1 MKYTRKNIYRH
12 LNEKITFSK
21 KLMLIGGL
29 LTLLMTVISLISP
42 YLYKILVDEV
52 MTAGNIKLLYY
63 VIPAMI
69 GVYLVKVILTGI
81 RTYVSK
87 KFSYSTTLETKNRL
101 MQKFL
106 ERDIS
111 MAAGK
116 EVGTQSNNLE
126 QDSGAVH
133 TFLSSHIV
141 GFITSFIVA
150 AIYMA
155 LMININVGLGLL
167 SVILLPLTIWFSQ
180 IIGNKYNAVNKE
192 SYEVKSKTKTH
203 LFDTVQKWREIKT
216 NTLEDQFSSEYDERL
231 EPERKLNN
239 KWMFYYAL
247 RDFFY
252 EIKTQFILKVLIY
265 FVGGLFVISKD
276 ISIGEL
282 LMFISFMASMESA
295 LDSIMKSKT
304 DFLGQKAVFDRLFK
318 ILDEPEPK
326 KGADYPENA
335 TIYLKNVDFSYSEG
349 GSKVFEQVS
358 CELVNGK
365 KYLLVGKSGEGKS
378 TLIKLLLGLN
388 KPQKGQLFFEN
399 TEISEIDS
407 HSLLKNVGTVMQE
420 NMFFNLSIR
429 ENLQLIAPEASE
441 ENLISA
447 LKAACLYDFVDS
459 LPQKIDTVIGERGVK
474 LSGGQKQRLAI
485 ARLILHN
492 PQIIILDEAT
502 SALDSIVESK
512 ILDNLSDIFSGRT
525 MIVISHKPLINY
537 SADIVFTISKDK
549 KLNSKYNQRSI

>member
-1 MKYTRKNIYRH
+1 MKYTRRSIYRH
-12 LNEKITFSK
+12 LNEKISFSK

-29 LTLLMTVISLISP
+29 LTLLITAVSLVSP
-42 YLYKILVDEV
+42 YLYKTLVDDV

-69 GVYLVKVILTGI
+69 GIYLVKVILTGI

-87 KFSYSTTLETKNRL
+87 KFSYDTTLETKNRL

-111 MAAGK
+111 MAVGK
-116 EVGTQSNNLE
+116 EIGTQSNNLE

-155 LMININVGLGLL
+155 LMININVWLGLL

-216 NTLEDQFSSEYDERL
+216 NTLEDQFSAEYDERL

-252 EIKTQFILKVLIY
+252 EIKTQFVLKVLIY

-276 ISIGEL
+276 ITIGDL

-295 LDSIMKSKT
+295 LDSIMRSKT
-304 DFLGQKAVFDRLFK
+304 DFLGQKAAFDRLFK
-318 ILDEPEPK
+318 ILDEAEPSKGEDCPE
-326 KGADYPENA
+326 DA
-335 TIYLKNVDFSYSEG
+335 TICLENVDFAYTEESG
-349 GSKVFEQVS
+349 KVLEQVS
-358 CELVNGK
+358 CKFAHGK

-388 KPQKGQLFFEN
+388 KPQAGQLLFEN

-441 ENLISA
+441 EDLISA

-502 SALDSIVESK
+502 SALDSIVESE
-512 ILDNLSDIFSGRT
+512 ILDNLSNIFSDRT
-525 MIVISHKPLINY
+525 MIVISHKPLVNFKKDETY
-537 SADIVFTISKDK
+537 LVENKCIVKTA
-549 KLNSKYNQRSI
+549 

>member
-1 MKYTRKNIYRH
+1 MI
-12 LNEKITFSK
+12 
-21 KLMLIGGL
+21 IGGL
-29 LTLLMTVISLISP
+29 LTLLITAVSLISP
-42 YLYKILVDEV
+42 YLYKTLVDDV

-81 RTYVSK
+81 RTYVNK
-87 KFSYSTTLETKNRL
+87 KFSYATTLETKNRL

-111 MAAGK
+111 MVAGK
-116 EVGTQSNNLE
+116 EIGTQSNNLE
-126 QDSGAVH
+126 QDSGAVN

-141 GFITSFIVA
+141 GFVTSFIVA

-155 LMININVGLGLL
+155 LMININVWLGLL

-216 NTLEDQFSSEYDERL
+216 NTLEDQFSAEYDERL

-252 EIKTQFILKVLIY
+252 EIKTQFVLKVLIY

-295 LDSIMKSKT
+295 LDSIMRSKT

-318 ILDEPEPK
+318 ILDEPDPN
-326 KGADYPENA
+326 KGADCPENA
-335 TIYLKNVDFSYSEG
+335 TISLNNVDFAYTEEG
-349 GSKVFEQVS
+349 DKVLEHVS
-358 CELVNGK
+358 CEFVNGK

-388 KPQKGQLFFEN
+388 KAQAGQLFFKN
-399 TEISEIDS
+399 IEISELDS
-407 HSLLKNVGTVMQE
+407 HSLLKSVGTVMQE

-459 LPQKIDTVIGERGVK
+459 LPQKIDTVIGERGVR

-502 SALDSIVESK
+502 SALDSIVESE
-512 ILDNLSDIFSGRT
+512 ILDNLSNIFSDRT
-525 MIVISHKPLINY
+525 MIVISHKPLVNFKKDEAY
-537 SADIVFTISKDK
+537 LVENKRIVKTA
-549 KLNSKYNQRSI
+549 

>member
-1 MKYTRKNIYRH
+1 MKYTRRNIYRH
-12 LNEKITFSK
+12 LNEKISFSK
-21 KLMLIGGL
+21 KLMIIGGI
-29 LTLLMTVISLISP
+29 LTLLITAVSLVSP
-42 YLYKILVDEV
+42 YLYKTLVDDV

-81 RTYVSK
+81 RTYVNK
-87 KFSYSTTLETKNRL
+87 KFSYATTLETKNRL

-111 MAAGK
+111 MVAGK
-116 EVGTQSNNLE
+116 EIGTQSNNLE
-126 QDSGAVH
+126 QDSGAVN

-141 GFITSFIVA
+141 GFVTSFIVA

-155 LMININVGLGLL
+155 LMININVWLGLL

-216 NTLEDQFSSEYDERL
+216 NTLEDQFSAEYDERL

-252 EIKTQFILKVLIY
+252 EIKTQFVLKVLIY

-295 LDSIMKSKT
+295 LDSIMRSKT

-318 ILDEPEPK
+318 ILDEPEPN
-326 KGADYPENA
+326 KGADCPENA
-335 TIYLKNVDFSYSEG
+335 TIFLENVDFAYSEESG
-349 GSKVFEQVS
+349 KVLEQVS
-358 CELVNGK
+358 CEFAHGK

-388 KPQKGQLFFEN
+388 KAQAGQLFFEN
-399 TEISEIDS
+399 IEISEIDS
-407 HSLLKNVGTVMQE
+407 HSLLKSVGTVMQE

-441 ENLISA
+441 EDLISA

-485 ARLILHN
+485 ARLILHD

-502 SALDSIVESK
+502 SALDSIVESE
-512 ILDNLSDIFSGRT
+512 ILDNLSNIFSDRT
-525 MIVISHKPLINY
+525 MIVISHKPLVN
-537 SADIVFTISKDK
+537 FKKDETYLVEDK
-549 KLNSKYNQRSI
+549 HIIKTA

>member
-1 MKYTRKNIYRH
+1 MKYTRRNIYRH
-12 LNEKITFSK
+12 LNEKISFSK
-21 KLMLIGGL
+21 KLMIIGGL
-29 LTLLMTVISLISP
+29 LTLLITAVSLISP
-42 YLYKILVDEV
+42 YLYKTLVDDV

-87 KFSYSTTLETKNRL
+87 KFSYATTLETKNRL

-116 EVGTQSNNLE
+116 EIGTQSNNLE

-141 GFITSFIVA
+141 GFVTSFIVA

-155 LMININVGLGLL
+155 LMININVWLGLL
-167 SVILLPLTIWFSQ
+167 SVILLPMTIWFSQ

-216 NTLEDQFSSEYDERL
+216 NTLEDQFSAEYDERL
-231 EPERKLNN
+231 EPEKKLNN

-252 EIKTQFILKVLIY
+252 EIKTQFVLKVLIY

-295 LDSIMKSKT
+295 LDSIMRSKT

-318 ILDEPEPK
+318 ILDEPEPN
-326 KGADYPENA
+326 KGVDCPENA
-335 TIYLKNVDFSYSEG
+335 TIYLENVDFAYTEDG
-349 GSKVFEQVS
+349 GKVLEQVS
-358 CELVNGK
+358 CEFAHGK
-365 KYLLVGKSGEGKS
+365 KYLLIGKSGEGKS

-388 KPQKGQLFFEN
+388 KPQAGQLLFEN

-407 HSLLKNVGTVMQE
+407 HSLLTNVGTVMQE

-441 ENLISA
+441 EDLISA

-459 LPQKIDTVIGERGVK
+459 LAQKIDTVIGERGVK

-502 SALDSIVESK
+502 SALDSIVESE
-512 ILDNLSDIFSGRT
+512 ILDNLSNIFSDRT
-525 MIVISHKPLINY
+525 MIVISHKPLVNFKKDETY
-537 SADIVFTISKDK
+537 LVENKHIVKTA
-549 KLNSKYNQRSI
+549 

>member
-282 LMFISFMASMESA
+282 LMFISFMASMESS

-335 TIYLKNVDFSYSEG
+335 TIYLKNVYFSYSEG
-349 GSKVFEQVS
+349 VIKISKSSSQ
-358 CELVNGK
+358 G
-365 KYLLVGKSGEGKS
+365 
-378 TLIKLLLGLN
+378 I
-388 KPQKGQLFFEN
+388 
-399 TEISEIDS
+399 
-407 HSLLKNVGTVMQE
+407 
-420 NMFFNLSIR
+420 
-429 ENLQLIAPEASE
+429 
-441 ENLISA
+441 
-447 LKAACLYDFVDS
+447 
-459 LPQKIDTVIGERGVK
+459 
-474 LSGGQKQRLAI
+474 
-485 ARLILHN
+485 
-492 PQIIILDEAT
+492 
-502 SALDSIVESK
+502 
-512 ILDNLSDIFSGRT
+512 
-525 MIVISHKPLINY
+525 KPLCLTAPRAVPPMI
-537 SADIVFTISKDK
+537 
-549 KLNSKYNQRSI
+549 

>member
-1 MKYTRKNIYRH
+1 MKYTRRNIYRH
-12 LNEKITFSK
+12 LNEKISFSK
-21 KLMLIGGL
+21 KLMIIGGL
-29 LTLLMTVISLISP
+29 LTLLITAVSLISP
-42 YLYKILVDEV
+42 YLYKTLVDDV

-63 VIPAMI
+63 VIPVMI

-81 RTYVSK
+81 RTYVNK
-87 KFSYSTTLETKNRL
+87 KFSYATTLETKNRL

-111 MAAGK
+111 MAVGK
-116 EVGTQSNNLE
+116 EIGTQSNNLE

-155 LMININVGLGLL
+155 LMININVWLGLL

-216 NTLEDQFSSEYDERL
+216 NTLEDQFSAEYDERL

-252 EIKTQFILKVLIY
+252 EIKTQFVLKVLIY

-276 ISIGEL
+276 ITIGDL

-295 LDSIMKSKT
+295 LDSIMRSKT

-318 ILDEPEPK
+318 ILDEAEPSKGEDCPE
-326 KGADYPENA
+326 DA
-335 TIYLKNVDFSYSEG
+335 TICLENVDFAYTEESG
-349 GSKVFEQVS
+349 KVLEQVS
-358 CELVNGK
+358 CKFAHGK

-388 KPQKGQLFFEN
+388 KPQAGQLLFEN
-399 TEISEIDS
+399 TEIPEIDS

-441 ENLISA
+441 EDLISA

-485 ARLILHN
+485 ARLILHD

-502 SALDSIVESK
+502 SALDSIVESE
-512 ILDNLSDIFSGRT
+512 ILDNLSKIFGDRT
-525 MIVISHKPLINY
+525 MIVISHKPLVN
-537 SADIVFTISKDK
+537 FKKDETYLVENK
-549 KLNSKYNQRSI
+549 RIIKTA

>member
-1 MKYTRKNIYRH
+1 MKYTRRNIYRH
-12 LNEKITFSK
+12 LNEKISFSK
-21 KLMLIGGL
+21 KLMIIGGL
-29 LTLLMTVISLISP
+29 LTLLITAVSLISP
-42 YLYKILVDEV
+42 YLYKTLVDDV

-81 RTYVSK
+81 RTYVNK
-87 KFSYSTTLETKNRL
+87 KFSYATTLETKNRL

-111 MAAGK
+111 MAVGK
-116 EVGTQSNNLE
+116 EIGTQSNNLE

-155 LMININVGLGLL
+155 LMININVWLGLL

-216 NTLEDQFSSEYDERL
+216 NTLEDQFSAEYDERL

-252 EIKTQFILKVLIY
+252 EIKTQFVLKVLIY

-276 ISIGEL
+276 ITIGDL

-295 LDSIMKSKT
+295 LDSIMRSKT
-304 DFLGQKAVFDRLFK
+304 DFLGQKAAFDRLFK
-318 ILDEPEPK
+318 ILDEAEPSKGEDCPE
-326 KGADYPENA
+326 DA
-335 TIYLKNVDFSYSEG
+335 TICLENVDFAYTEESG
-349 GSKVFEQVS
+349 KVLEQVS
-358 CELVNGK
+358 CKFAHGK

-388 KPQKGQLFFEN
+388 KPQAGQLLFEN
-399 TEISEIDS
+399 TEIPEIDS

-441 ENLISA
+441 EDLISA

-485 ARLILHN
+485 ARLILHD

-502 SALDSIVESK
+502 SALDSIVESE
-512 ILDNLSDIFSGRT
+512 ILDNLSKIFGDRT
-525 MIVISHKPLINY
+525 MIVISHKPLVN
-537 SADIVFTISKDK
+537 FKKDETYLVENK
-549 KLNSKYNQRSI
+549 HIIKTA

>member
-1 MKYTRKNIYRH
+1 MKYTRRNIYRH
-12 LNEKITFSK
+12 LNEKISFSK
-21 KLMLIGGL
+21 KLMIIGGL
-29 LTLLMTVISLISP
+29 LTLLITAVSLISP
-42 YLYKILVDEV
+42 YLYKTLVDDV

-87 KFSYSTTLETKNRL
+87 KFSYATTLETKNRL

-116 EVGTQSNNLE
+116 EIGTQSNNLE
-126 QDSGAVH
+126 QDSGAIH

-141 GFITSFIVA
+141 GFVTSFIVA

-155 LMININVGLGLL
+155 LMININVWLGLL

-216 NTLEDQFSSEYDERL
+216 NTLEDQFSAEYDERL

-252 EIKTQFILKVLIY
+252 EIKTQFVLKVLIY
-265 FVGGLFVISKD
+265 FVGGLFIISKD

-295 LDSIMKSKT
+295 LDSIMRSKT

-318 ILDEPEPK
+318 ILDEPEPN
-326 KGADYPENA
+326 KGVDCPENA
-335 TIYLKNVDFSYSEG
+335 TIYLENVDFAYTEDG
-349 GSKVFEQVS
+349 GKVLEQVS
-358 CELVNGK
+358 CEFAHGK
-365 KYLLVGKSGEGKS
+365 KYLLIGKSGEGKS

-388 KPQKGQLFFEN
+388 KPQAGQLLFEN

-407 HSLLKNVGTVMQE
+407 HSLLTNVGTVMQE

-441 ENLISA
+441 EDLISA

-459 LPQKIDTVIGERGVK
+459 LPQKIDTIIGERGVK

-502 SALDSIVESK
+502 SALDSIVESE
-512 ILDNLSDIFSGRT
+512 ILDNLSNIFSDRT
-525 MIVISHKPLINY
+525 MIVISHKPLVN
-537 SADIVFTISKDK
+537 FKKDETYLVENK
-549 KLNSKYNQRSI
+549 RIIKTA

>member
-420 NMFFNLSIR
+420 NIFFNLSIS

-459 LPQKIDTVIGERGVK
+459 SPQKIDTVIGERGVK

>member
-1 MKYTRKNIYRH
+1 MKYTRRNIYRH
-12 LNEKITFSK
+12 LNEKISFSK
-21 KLMLIGGL
+21 KLMIIGGI
-29 LTLLMTVISLISP
+29 LTLLITAVSLISP
-42 YLYKILVDEV
+42 YLYKALVDDV

-81 RTYVSK
+81 RTYVNK
-87 KFSYSTTLETKNRL
+87 KFSYATTLETKNRL

-116 EVGTQSNNLE
+116 EIGTQSNNLE

-155 LMININVGLGLL
+155 LMININVWLGLL

-216 NTLEDQFSSEYDERL
+216 NTLEDQFSAEYDERL

-252 EIKTQFILKVLIY
+252 EIKTQFVLKVLIY

-276 ISIGEL
+276 ITIGDL

-295 LDSIMKSKT
+295 LDSIMRSKT

-318 ILDEPEPK
+318 ILDEAEPSKGEDCPE
-326 KGADYPENA
+326 DA
-335 TIYLKNVDFSYSEG
+335 TICLENVDFAYTEESG
-349 GSKVFEQVS
+349 KVLEQVS
-358 CELVNGK
+358 CKFAHGK
-365 KYLLVGKSGEGKS
+365 KYLLIGKSGEGKS

-388 KPQKGQLFFEN
+388 KPQAGQLLFEN
-399 TEISEIDS
+399 TEIPEIDS

-441 ENLISA
+441 EDLISA

-485 ARLILHN
+485 ARLILHD

-502 SALDSIVESK
+502 SALDSIVESE
-512 ILDNLSDIFSGRT
+512 ILDNLSKIFGDRT
-525 MIVISHKPLINY
+525 MIVISHKPLVN
-537 SADIVFTISKDK
+537 FKKDETYLVENK
-549 KLNSKYNQRSI
+549 HIIKTA

>member
-1 MKYTRKNIYRH
+1 MKYTRRNIYRH
-12 LNEKITFSK
+12 LNEKISFSK
-21 KLMLIGGL
+21 KLMIIGGI
-29 LTLLMTVISLISP
+29 LTLLITSVSLISP
-42 YLYKILVDEV
+42 YLYKTLVDDV
-52 MTAGNIKLLYY
+52 MTAGNINLLYC

-69 GVYLVKVILTGI
+69 GVYLVKVMLTGI
-81 RTYVSK
+81 RTYVNK
-87 KFSYSTTLETKNRL
+87 KFSYATTLETKNRL

-116 EVGTQSNNLE
+116 EIGTQSNNLE
-126 QDSGAVH
+126 QDSGAVN

-141 GFITSFIVA
+141 GFVTSFIVA

-155 LMININVGLGLL
+155 LMININVWLGLL

-216 NTLEDQFSSEYDERL
+216 NTLEDQFSAEYDERL

-252 EIKTQFILKVLIY
+252 EIKTQFVLKVLIY

-276 ISIGEL
+276 ITIGDL

-295 LDSIMKSKT
+295 LDSIMRSKT

-318 ILDEPEPK
+318 ILDEAEPSKGEDCPE
-326 KGADYPENA
+326 DA
-335 TIYLKNVDFSYSEG
+335 TICLENVDFAYTEESG
-349 GSKVFEQVS
+349 KVLEQVS
-358 CELVNGK
+358 CEFAHGK

-388 KPQKGQLFFEN
+388 KSQAGQLLFEN
-399 TEISEIDS
+399 TDISDIDS

-441 ENLISA
+441 EDLISA

-492 PQIIILDEAT
+492 PQVIILDEAT
-502 SALDSIVESK
+502 SALDSIVESE
-512 ILDNLSDIFSGRT
+512 ILDNLSNIFSDRT
-525 MIVISHKPLINY
+525 MIVISHKPLVNFKKDETY
-537 SADIVFTISKDK
+537 LVENKRIVKTA
-549 KLNSKYNQRSI
+549 

>member
-1 MKYTRKNIYRH
+1 MKYTRRNIYRH
-12 LNEKITFSK
+12 LKEKISFSK
-21 KLMLIGGL
+21 KLMIIGGL
-29 LTLLMTVISLISP
+29 LTLLITAVSLVSP
-42 YLYKILVDEV
+42 YLYKALVDDV
-52 MTAGNIKLLYY
+52 MTAGNINLLYY

-69 GVYLVKVILTGI
+69 GVYLVKIILTGI
-81 RTYVSK
+81 RTYVNK
-87 KFSYSTTLETKNRL
+87 KFSYATTLETKNRL

-111 MAAGK
+111 MAVGK
-116 EVGTQSNNLE
+116 EIGTQSNNLE

-133 TFLSSHIV
+133 TFLLSHIV

-155 LMININVGLGLL
+155 LMININVWLGLL

-216 NTLEDQFSSEYDERL
+216 NTLEDQFSAEYDERL

-252 EIKTQFILKVLIY
+252 EIKTQFVLKVLIY

-276 ISIGEL
+276 ITIGDL

-295 LDSIMKSKT
+295 LDSIMRSKT
-304 DFLGQKAVFDRLFK
+304 DFLGQKSVFDRLFK
-318 ILDEPEPK
+318 ILNEPDPN
-326 KGADYPENA
+326 KGANCPASA
-335 TIYLKNVDFSYSEG
+335 TVCLKNVDFAYIEDG
-349 GSKVFEQVS
+349 GKVLEQVS
-358 CELVNGK
+358 CEFAHGK

-388 KPQKGQLFFEN
+388 KAQAGQLLFEN
-399 TEISEIDS
+399 TDISDIDS

-441 ENLISA
+441 EDLISA

-459 LPQKIDTVIGERGVK
+459 LAQKIDTVIGERGVK

-502 SALDSIVESK
+502 SALDSIVESE
-512 ILDNLSDIFSGRT
+512 IFDNLSNIFSDRT
-525 MIVISHKPLINY
+525 MIVISHKSLSNY
-537 SADIVFTISKDK
+537 SADVVLFLKGK
-549 KLNSKYNQRSI
+549 RVQQK

>member
-1 MKYTRKNIYRH
+1 MKYTRRNIYRH
-12 LNEKITFSK
+12 LNEKISFSK

-29 LTLLMTVISLISP
+29 LTLLITAVSLISP
-42 YLYKILVDEV
+42 YLYKTLVDDV

-69 GVYLVKVILTGI
+69 GVYFVKVILTGI
-81 RTYVSK
+81 RTYVNK
-87 KFSYSTTLETKNRL
+87 KFSYATTLETKNRL

-106 ERDIS
+106 ECDIS

-116 EVGTQSNNLE
+116 EIGTQSNNLE
-126 QDSGAVH
+126 QDSGAVC

-141 GFITSFIVA
+141 AFVTSFIVA
-150 AIYMA
+150 AIYMV
-155 LMININVGLGLL
+155 LMININVWLGLL

-216 NTLEDQFSSEYDERL
+216 NTLEGQFSAEYDKRL

-252 EIKTQFILKVLIY
+252 EIKTQFVLKVLIY

-295 LDSIMKSKT
+295 LDSIMRSKT

-318 ILDEPEPK
+318 ILDEPESN
-326 KGADYPENA
+326 KGAACPENA
-335 TIYLKNVDFSYSEG
+335 TICLENVDFAYSEEG
-349 GSKVFEQVS
+349 GKVLEQVS
-358 CELVNGK
+358 CEFAHGK

-388 KPQKGQLFFEN
+388 KPQAGQLLFEN

-407 HSLLKNVGTVMQE
+407 HSLLTNVGTVMQE

-441 ENLISA
+441 EDLISA

-485 ARLILHN
+485 ARLILHD
-492 PQIIILDEAT
+492 PKIIILDEAT
-502 SALDSIVESK
+502 NALDSKAERK
-512 ILDNLSDIFSGRT
+512 IFDNLLNIFKDRII
-525 MIVISHKPLINY
+525 IVISHKQIVSY
-537 SADIVFTISKDK
+537 KADIVLSVKEKRLRQI
-549 KLNSKYNQRSI
+549 

>member
-1 MKYTRKNIYRH
+1 MKYSRKNIYRH
-12 LNEKITFSK
+12 LNEKISFSK

-29 LTLLMTVISLISP
+29 LTLLITSVSLISP
-42 YLYKILVDEV
+42 YLYKTLVDDV

-87 KFSYSTTLETKNRL
+87 KFSYTTTLETKNRL

-106 ERDIS
+106 ERDVL
-111 MAAGK
+111 MAEGK

-155 LMININVGLGLL
+155 LMININVWLGLL
-167 SVILLPLTIWFSQ
+167 SVILLPLTLWLSQ

-192 SYEVKSKTKTH
+192 SYDVKSKTKTH

-216 NTLEDQFSSEYDERL
+216 NTLENQFSAEYDERL

-252 EIKTQFILKVLIY
+252 EIKTKFVLKVLIY

-276 ISIGEL
+276 ITIGDL

-295 LDSIMKSKT
+295 LDSIMRSKT

-318 ILDEPEPK
+318 ILDEPEPD
-326 KGADYPENA
+326 KGIDCPENA
-335 TIYLKNVDFSYSEG
+335 TIYLENVDFAYTKEG
-349 GSKVFEQVS
+349 GKVLEQVS
-358 CELVNGK
+358 CEFLNGK

-388 KPQKGQLFFEN
+388 KAQAGQLLFEN
-399 TEISEIDS
+399 TEISKIDS

-441 ENLISA
+441 EDLISA

-502 SALDSIVESK
+502 SALDSIVESD
-512 ILDNLSDIFSGRT
+512 ILYNLSDIFEGKT
-525 MIVISHKPLINY
+525 MIVISHKPLANY
-537 SADIVFTISKDK
+537 SADITFLLKGK
-549 KLNSKYNQRSI
+549 QLQNEL

>member
-1 MKYTRKNIYRH
+1 MKYTRRNIYRH
-12 LNEKITFSK
+12 LNEKISFSK
-21 KLMLIGGL
+21 KLMIIGGL
-29 LTLLMTVISLISP
+29 LTLLITAVSLISP
-42 YLYKILVDEV
+42 YLYKTLVDDV
-52 MTAGNIKLLYY
+52 MTAGNINLLYY

-69 GVYLVKVILTGI
+69 GVYLVKVMLTGI
-81 RTYVSK
+81 RTYVNK
-87 KFSYSTTLETKNRL
+87 KFSYATTLETKNRL

-116 EVGTQSNNLE
+116 EIGTQSNNLE
-126 QDSGAVH
+126 QDSGAVN

-155 LMININVGLGLL
+155 LMININVWLGLL

-216 NTLEDQFSSEYDERL
+216 NTLEDQFSAEYDERL

-252 EIKTQFILKVLIY
+252 EIKTQFVLKVLIY

-276 ISIGEL
+276 ITIGDL

-295 LDSIMKSKT
+295 LDSIMRSKT

-318 ILDEPEPK
+318 ILDEAEPSKGEDCPE
-326 KGADYPENA
+326 DA
-335 TIYLKNVDFSYSEG
+335 TICLENVDFAYAEETG
-349 GSKVFEQVS
+349 NVLEKVF
-358 CELVNGK
+358 CEFKHGK

-388 KPQKGQLFFEN
+388 KPQAGQLLFEN

-441 ENLISA
+441 EDLISA

-492 PQIIILDEAT
+492 SQIIILDEAT
-502 SALDSIVESK
+502 SALDSIVESE
-512 ILDNLSDIFSGRT
+512 ILDNLSNIFSDRT
-525 MIVISHKPLINY
+525 MIVISHKPLVN
-537 SADIVFTISKDK
+537 FKKDATYLVEDK
-549 KLNSKYNQRSI
+549 HIIKTA

>member
-1 MKYTRKNIYRH
+1 MKYTRRNIYRH
-12 LNEKITFSK
+12 LNEKISFSK

-29 LTLLMTVISLISP
+29 LTLLITAVSLISP
-42 YLYKILVDEV
+42 YLYKTLVDDV

-81 RTYVSK
+81 RTYVNK
-87 KFSYSTTLETKNRL
+87 KFSYATTLETKNRL

-111 MAAGK
+111 MAVGK
-116 EVGTQSNNLE
+116 EIGTQSNNLE

-155 LMININVGLGLL
+155 LMININVWLGLL

-216 NTLEDQFSSEYDERL
+216 NTLEDQFSAEYDERL

-252 EIKTQFILKVLIY
+252 EIKTQFVLKVLIY

-276 ISIGEL
+276 ITIGDL

-295 LDSIMKSKT
+295 LDSIMRSKT

-318 ILDEPEPK
+318 ILDEAEPSKGEDCPE
-326 KGADYPENA
+326 DA
-335 TIYLKNVDFSYSEG
+335 TICLENVDFAYTEESG
-349 GSKVFEQVS
+349 KVLEQVS
-358 CELVNGK
+358 CKFAHGK

-388 KPQKGQLFFEN
+388 KPQAGQLLFEN
-399 TEISEIDS
+399 TEIPEIDS

-441 ENLISA
+441 EDLISA

-502 SALDSIVESK
+502 SALDSIVESE
-512 ILDNLSDIFSGRT
+512 ILDNLSKIFGDRT
-525 MIVISHKPLINY
+525 MIVISHKPLVN
-537 SADIVFTISKDK
+537 FKKDETYLVENK
-549 KLNSKYNQRSI
+549 HIIKTA

>member
-1 MKYTRKNIYRH
+1 MKYTRRNIYRH
-12 LNEKITFSK
+12 LNEKISFSK
-21 KLMLIGGL
+21 KLMIIGGI
-29 LTLLMTVISLISP
+29 LTLLITAVSLVSP
-42 YLYKILVDEV
+42 YLYKTLVDDV

-81 RTYVSK
+81 RTYVNK
-87 KFSYSTTLETKNRL
+87 KFSYATTLETKNRL

-116 EVGTQSNNLE
+116 EIGTQSNNLE
-126 QDSGAVH
+126 QDSGAVN

-141 GFITSFIVA
+141 GFVTSFIVA

-155 LMININVGLGLL
+155 LMINIDVWLGLL

-216 NTLEDQFSSEYDERL
+216 NTLEDQFSAEYDERL

-252 EIKTQFILKVLIY
+252 EIKTQFVLKVLIY

-295 LDSIMKSKT
+295 LDSIMRSKT

-318 ILDEPEPK
+318 ILDEPEPN
-326 KGADYPENA
+326 KGADCPENA
-335 TIYLKNVDFSYSEG
+335 TIFLENVDFAYSEESG
-349 GSKVFEQVS
+349 KVLEQVS
-358 CELVNGK
+358 CEFAHGK

-388 KPQKGQLFFEN
+388 KAQAGQLFFEN
-399 TEISEIDS
+399 IEISEIDS
-407 HSLLKNVGTVMQE
+407 HSLLKSVGTVMQE

-441 ENLISA
+441 EDFISA

-485 ARLILHN
+485 ARLILHD

-502 SALDSIVESK
+502 SALDSIVESE
-512 ILDNLSDIFSGRT
+512 ILDNLSNIFSDRT
-525 MIVISHKPLINY
+525 MIVISHKPLVN
-537 SADIVFTISKDK
+537 FKKDESYLVENK
-549 KLNSKYNQRSI
+549 RIIKTA

>member
-1 MKYTRKNIYRH
+1 MKYTRRNVYRH
-12 LNEKITFSK
+12 LNEKISFSK

-29 LTLLMTVISLISP
+29 LTLLITAVSLISP
-42 YLYKILVDEV
+42 YLYKTLVDDV

-81 RTYVSK
+81 RTYVNK
-87 KFSYSTTLETKNRL
+87 KFSYATTLETKNRL

-116 EVGTQSNNLE
+116 EIGTQSNNLE

-141 GFITSFIVA
+141 GFVISFIVA

-155 LMININVGLGLL
+155 LMININVWLGLL

-216 NTLEDQFSSEYDERL
+216 NTLEDQFSAEYDERL

-252 EIKTQFILKVLIY
+252 EIKTQFVLKVLIY

-295 LDSIMKSKT
+295 LDSIMRSKT

-318 ILDEPEPK
+318 ILDEAEPSKGEDCPE
-326 KGADYPENA
+326 DA
-335 TIYLKNVDFSYSEG
+335 TICLENVDFAYTEDG
-349 GSKVFEQVS
+349 GKVLEQVS
-358 CELVNGK
+358 CEFAHGK
-365 KYLLVGKSGEGKS
+365 KYLLIGKSGEGKS

-388 KPQKGQLFFEN
+388 KPQAGQLLFEN

-407 HSLLKNVGTVMQE
+407 HSLLTNVGTVMQE

-441 ENLISA
+441 EDLISA

-492 PQIIILDEAT
+492 PQVIILDEAT
-502 SALDSIVESK
+502 SALDSIVESE
-512 ILDNLSDIFSGRT
+512 ILDNLSQIFGDRT
-525 MIVISHKPLINY
+525 MIVISHKPLVN
-537 SADIVFTISKDK
+537 FKKDESYLVENK
-549 KLNSKYNQRSI
+549 RIIKTA